1 MKLHHFFLK
10 NMVSKS
16 CIRLIEL
23 YFKAYDQIS
32 IEHITLGAVGFRVEE
47 SSVITRKDLIKHI
60 ENLGFNV
67 IENEDDVLVEQ
78 IKTAAIE
85 LIHLATNSNSLIRN
99 SQYISERVQENYEK
113 ISKTFSKVTGITIE
127 KYIIILKIEKV
138 KMMLLD
144 EDYTLS
150 EISYHLGY
158 SSVQYLSRQFKS
170 TTGFTVSEF
179 KELENPPRLPLE
191 NII

>member
-32 IEHITLGAVGFRVEE
+32 IEHITLGTVGFRVEE

-85 LIHLATNSNSLIRN
+85 LIYLATNSNSLIRN

-113 ISKTFSKVTGITIE
+113 ISKTFSKVTGTTIE
-127 KYIIILKIEKV
+127 KYIILLKIEKV

-144 EDYTLS
+144 EDYSLS

-170 TTGFTVSEF
+170 ITGYTVSEF
-179 KELENPPRLPLE
+179 KELDSPSRTPLE
-191 NII
+191 NIV